1 MFDFLQVEE
10 SDARVMSPQVLAFIG
25 DGVYSLYIRQ
35 KLILE
40 NKHLQGKDLHA
51 SVTNFVK
58 ASGQSNFI
66 EKLLPLFTEREMAVF
81 KRARN
86 YKAQSQAKHASIIDY
101 KRATGLEAVIG
112 YLYLI
117 KDERRLNEI
126 LKLCVGEKNE
136 G

>member
-1 MFDFLQVEE
+1 MFDLPVLNE
-10 SDARVMSPQVLAFIG
+10 SEVRVMSPQVLAFVG
-25 DGVYSLYIRQ
+25 DGVYSLFIRNKQ
-35 KLILE
+35 ILD
-40 NKHLQGKDLHA
+40 NKHLQGKNLHA
-51 SVTNFVK
+51 SVTNYVK

-86 YKAQSQAKHASIIDY
+86 YKTQSQAKNASVIDY
-101 KRATGLEAVIG
+101 KRATGFEAVVG

-117 KDERRLNEI
+117 GNMERLNEI
-126 LKLCVGEKNE
+126 LNVCIGEKDE

>member
-1 MFDFLQVEE
+1 MFDFPSMAE
-10 SDARVMSPQVLAFIG
+10 SDVRIMSPQVLAFVG

-35 KLILE
+35 KLVLE
-40 NKHLQGKDLHA
+40 NKHLQGKDLHS
-51 SVTNFVK
+51 SVINYVK
-58 ASGQSNFI
+58 AGGQSNFI
-66 EKLLPLFTEREMAVF
+66 EKLLPVFTEKEMAVF

-86 YKAQSQAKHASIIDY
+86 YKSQSQAKHASVIDY

-117 KDERRLNEI
+117 GDMTRLNEI
-126 LKLCVGEKNE
+126 LELSVGENNE

>member
-1 MFDFLQVEE
+1 MFDLPLMAE
-10 SDARVMSPQVLAFIG
+10 SDARIMSPQVLAFVG

-35 KLILE
+35 KLVLE
-40 NKHLQGKDLHA
+40 NKHLQGKDLHS
-51 SVTNFVK
+51 SVTSFVK

-66 EKLLPLFTEREMAVF
+66 EKLLPLFTEKEMAVF

-86 YKAQSQAKHASIIDY
+86 YKAQSQAKHASVIDY

-117 KDERRLNEI
+117 GDMSRLNEI
-126 LKLCVGEKNE
+126 LHLSIGEGNE